1 MRSNHGRS
9 EWIVHGAAVIWLSD
23 DHGKEEEERVVQHGH
38 GVEEEE
44 VIPPVPGYPGT

>member
-23 DHGKEEEERVVQHGH
+23 DHGKEEEERVMQHGVCSFSFLWL
-38 GVEEEE
+38 GVR
-44 VIPPVPGYPGT
+44 VQ